1 MDKLGLIQRFS
12 CGKIEEKY
20 ENSRVFS
27 MFMQLIFTLVG
38 AYFLWDM
45 LPEPTFFSKLDNMG
59 VLIFCLWR
67 IHRQRDIMCYVT
79 EKGII
84 VRKQFMSLREF
95 IDEQIH
101 EEKSLVFIPYEDI
114 FSISDDWRE
123 IQLGMPA
130 EGGIAVLSIHL
141 QFLSA
146 KHKQI
151 IIQRIKKEQEK

>member
-1 MDKLGLIQRFS
+1 
-12 CGKIEEKY
+12 
-20 ENSRVFS
+20 
-27 MFMQLIFTLVG
+27 
-38 AYFLWDM
+38 
-45 LPEPTFFSKLDNMG
+45 
-59 VLIFCLWR
+59 
-67 IHRQRDIMCYVT
+67 MCYVT